1 MHLSPAMGESVRE
14 LLSDLKDL
22 CEHIVDLAYSAV
34 IFDSRDMAEE
44 VKRLEEEA
52 DDIAH
57 KLKIKAMLAAR
68 SIEDAEQLSNLLRIA
83 DASYIIANAAAD
95 IVDLLEFGIEERGFL
110 SFLLT
115 EGDEKIKAVVISE
128 NSDLVG
134 RKVKDLN
141 VESESGVTI
150 ITLKRG
156 RHWIHDIEE
165 LDEVTLKPGDVL
177 IIRGTEDACDYFEKV
192 AEGVENW

>member
-115 EGDEKIKAVVISE
+115 EGDEKIKAVVINE

>member
-1 MHLSPAMGESVRE
+1 MGESVRE

-115 EGDEKIKAVVISE
+115 EGDEKIKAVVINE

>member
-1 MHLSPAMGESVRE
+1 MHLSLAMGESVRE

-44 VKRLEEEA
+44 VRRLEEEA

-83 DASYIIANAAAD
+83 EASYIIANAAAD

-115 EGDEKIKAVVISE
+115 EGDEKIKAVVINE

-141 VESESGVTI
+141 VESESGVMI

-156 RHWIHDIEE
+156 RHWIHDMEE

-192 AEGVENW
+192 AEGVESW